1 MIKYVPKMT
10 SVVLEEIPDRVSLA
24 VDISNCRGN
33 CVGCHSPFL
42 KLDIGEELTP
52 AIVDAL
58 IADNFGVNCFLFLG
72 EGRDP
77 EALLALAAHIRS
89 AHPAME
95 IALYSGREEVEP
107 AIWDAFDYVKVGP
120 YRPECGPLNERS
132 TNQRLYHVR
141 RTAGAACPPGTCP
154 PPDTGRG
161 RGPSPAMGG
170 AGVKDG
176 KAVRTEFPGGHAVPD
191 KADEGL
197 RTGNARTGFPSWDT
211 AGPFARRGWQDASSA
226 IPSCAED
233 ITFRFWRKGIDPN
246 R

>member
-1 MIKYVPKMT
+1 MIKYVPEMT

-120 YRPECGPLNERS
+120 YRQECGPLNERS

-141 RTAGAACPPGTCP
+141 RTAG
-154 PPDTGRG
+154 
-161 RGPSPAMGG
+161 M
-170 AGVKDG
+170 
-176 KAVRTEFPGGHAVPD
+176 
-191 KADEGL
+191 ADEGL
-197 RTGNARTGFPSWDT
+197 RTGNARTGFPLWDT

-226 IPSCAED
+226 IPACAED
-233 ITFRFWRKGIDPN
+233 ITYRFWRKGIDPN

>member
-24 VDISNCRGN
+24 VDISNCRGD

-42 KLDIGEELTP
+42 KLDIGEELTTG
-52 AIVDAL
+52 IIDAL

-77 EALLALAAHIRS
+77 EALLALARHIRG

-120 YRPECGPLNERS
+120 YRPECGPLNERT
-132 TNQRLYHVR
+132 TNQRLYRVHHEESGMPGTATSSPRRAKGRFAPHKGNPIPALPVR
-141 RTAGAACPPGTCP
+141 RLAPG
-154 PPDTGRG
+154 
-161 RGPSPAMGG
+161 
-170 AGVKDG
+170 
-176 KAVRTEFPGGHAVPD
+176 
-191 KADEGL
+191 
-197 RTGNARTGFPSWDT
+197 
-211 AGPFARRGWQDASSA
+211 
-226 IPSCAED
+226 IPVGAED

>member
-1 MIKYVPKMT
+1 VIKYVPQMT

-52 AIVDAL
+52 AIVDHL

-77 EALLALAAHIRS
+77 EALLALAAHIR
-89 AHPAME
+89 AEHPAME

-107 AIWDAFDYVKVGP
+107 EFWDAFDYVKLGP
-120 YRPECGPLNERS
+120 YRPECGPLNERT

-141 RTAGAACPPGTCP
+141 ALPVRE
-154 PPDTGRG
+154 
-161 RGPSPAMGG
+161 PSPG
-170 AGVKDG
+170 
-176 KAVRTEFPGGHAVPD
+176 
-191 KADEGL
+191 
-197 RTGNARTGFPSWDT
+197 
-211 AGPFARRGWQDASSA
+211 
-226 IPSCAED
+226 IPAFAED
-233 ITFRFWRKGIDPN
+233 ITYRFWHKGIDPLA
-246 R
+246 